1 MNSFFR
7 EILKSG
13 TYKNALDSDYFNLNY
28 IKEIIESFNSGEELS
43 GQKLNDIGSLILL
56 SLII

>member
-13 TYKNALDSDYFNLNY
+13 KYKNALDSDYFNLNY